1 MSSLKNQSNKTQ
13 TTSCIWFIPTYTVRD
28 PTAILLKFTW
38 HWIEQGKSLTNWRKH
53 VSLRGSRKEYSIT
66 KNILPRYVIWGAWK
80 LMSAGREAGLSSHYL
95 SLSAKSFKATTLL
108 SCVDVSQWDFSTD
121 SESGEKK
128 KEKDFSGLE
137 VKIQVSAFVHHPYLI
152 YSKHMLSAGGISVTG
167 SFVILDKVK
176 LPCVRKTVRT
186 PENNGSIQRC
196 RGKHTI

>member
-1 MSSLKNQSNKTQ
+1 
-13 TTSCIWFIPTYTVRD
+13 
-28 PTAILLKFTW
+28 
-38 HWIEQGKSLTNWRKH
+38 
-53 VSLRGSRKEYSIT
+53 
-66 KNILPRYVIWGAWK
+66 
-80 LMSAGREAGLSSHYL
+80 MSAGREAGLSSHYL

-121 SESGEKK
+121 SESGEK